1 MTELTDEQWNEM
13 AHELFESTH
22 RMRPHH
28 THRRDNMD
36 MRGEPMVLIALR
48 HHADGMTA
56 GDLAEAAHVSTARI
70 ATLLNGL
77 EERGLVTRAKDDE
90 DRRRTVVTITEAGT
104 EAVSKLSARRT
115 AHVVAILRELGADD
129 ARELVRIAGRLAEIA
144 PNVPSGPEDDLPGR
158 HGGHRGHGDDGECCG
173 RHHHH
178 GPKGEEGEGH
188 GHGHEG
194 AEGERNGHG
203 EKAES
208 ADGAHHGHGGKGAR
222 RAHEGHGPAGA
233 KRTGE
238 AEAASAESAAP
249 ATR

>member
-36 MRGEPMVLIALR
+36 MRGEPMVLISLR

-144 PNVPSGPEDDLPGR
+144 PNVPGGPEDDLPGR
-158 HGGHRGHGDDGECCG
+158 HGGHHGHGDDGECCG
-173 RHHHH
+173 CHHHH

-188 GHGHEG
+188 GHEG
-194 AEGERNGHG
+194 AEGERHGHG